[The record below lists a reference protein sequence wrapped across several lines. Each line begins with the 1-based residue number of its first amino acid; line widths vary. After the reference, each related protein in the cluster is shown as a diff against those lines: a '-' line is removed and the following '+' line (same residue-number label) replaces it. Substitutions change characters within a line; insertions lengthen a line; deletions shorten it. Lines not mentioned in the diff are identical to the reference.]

1 MIALFVI
8 FFVNLIINLC
18 NINSKN
24 KILIIFL
31 SCSFLNLYYI
41 SISLE
46 VFFTNILILI
56 FYIFIIINF
65 YTIWNSS
72 IRIEI
77 IRKYKRNINF
87 NNNTLLQNR
96 RIRFKNTNNTIMNK
110 KFFIIILAFKKIF
123 NWILN
128 EKK

>member
-24 KILIIFL
+24 KILVLFL

-87 NNNTLLQNR
+87 NNKTLLQNR
-96 RIRFKNTNNTIMNK
+96 RIRFQNINNTIMNK